1 MSSAVHMFDAHEF
14 NSHGFDA
21 QVRDSKSF
29 MFIARRNC
37 SLAPLP
43 LCALFLALASV
54 SVGIALAWGFIAGA
68 WPVIP
73 FAGLE
78 VVALGAALVWHAR
91 RVGEFERISLQDG
104 LLVVEVA
111 ERNRLQRHEF
121 NPRWARIDVATGR
134 DTRLALRSH
143 GRELEIGRH
152 LDSIGRRRLAAELSR
167 ILAAAPEKN

>member
-1 MSSAVHMFDAHEF
+1 MSST
-14 NSHGFDA
+14 A
-21 QVRDSKSF
+21 QVLDMQVGDSNSF
-29 MFIARRNC
+29 FVVAGRNC
-37 SLAPLP
+37 SLAPRS

-54 SVGIALAWGFIAGA
+54 SFVIALAWGFFTGA

-91 RVGEFERISLQDG
+91 RVGEFERFSMQDG

-111 ERNRLQRHEF
+111 ERNRLQRYEF
-121 NPRWARIDVATGR
+121 NPRWARVAIATGM
-134 DTRLALRSH
+134 DTRLTLRSH

-152 LDSIGRRRLAAELSR
+152 LDGMRRRWLAAELR
-167 ILAAAPEKN
+167 RVLTAAPEKN

>member
-1 MSSAVHMFDAHEF
+1 MFDMQVGDS
-14 NSHGFDA
+14 NS
-21 QVRDSKSF
+21 
-29 MFIARRNC
+29 FIVVARRNC

-54 SVGIALAWGFIAGA
+54 SLAIALAWGFIAGA

-78 VVALGAALVWHAR
+78 VVALAAALVWHAQ
-91 RVGEFERISLQDG
+91 RVGEFERITLKDG

-121 NPRWARIDVATGR
+121 NPRWARVAMSTGM
-134 DTRLALRSH
+134 DTRLALLSH

-152 LDSIGRRRLAAELSR
+152 LDSVGRRRLAAELSR
-167 ILAAAPEKN
+167 ILTAAPEKN

>member
-1 MSSAVHMFDAHEF
+1 MSSA
-14 NSHGFDA
+14 A
-21 QVRDSKSF
+21 QVLYMQVGDSNSF
-29 MFIARRNC
+29 MIVARRNC

-54 SVGIALAWGFIAGA
+54 SLAIALAWGLGAGA

-73 FAGLE
+73 FAGME

-111 ERNRLQRHEF
+111 EQNRLLRHEF
-121 NPRWARIDVATGR
+121 NPRWARVDVATGR
-134 DTRLALRSH
+134 DTKLTLRSH

-152 LDSIGRRRLAAELSR
+152 LDGTRRRRLAADLR
-167 ILAAAPEKN
+167 RLLTVAPETD